1 MTVKQGL
8 EKFFK
13 NWVLFMNGERRLS
26 FIQVSIPPRFVEP
39 YDVTNFKIICDIFIF
54 SSRMIGTF

>member
-13 NWVLFMNGERRLS
+13 NWVLSMNGERRLS

-39 YDVTNFKIICDIFIF
+39 YGVTNYKNN
-54 SSRMIGTF
+54 M